1 MKITVCITIAAA
13 LLAAG
18 CRGGISRQKSASADR
33 APAVTAAAASSTAK
47 PVEWGYRVTAE
58 YPHDTD
64 AYTQGLFWHDGR
76 MYESTGLNGMSE
88 LRRCDLATGRVELR
102 APLERTYFGEGA
114 ALLGDRIYQLTWI
127 SGRVFVYDAATLRR
141 LESMSYD
148 GEGWGIASDGERLYM
163 SDGSEKIAVRDPE
176 SFAVERT
183 ITVTAAGRPV
193 DSLNELEWIDGM
205 LWANR
210 YMYDSIVVIDPATGA
225 VAAEI
230 DLSGIRSEEDA
241 RIPGADVLNGIACDE
256 STGEVYVTGKK
267 WNKIYRIEVFPA
279 E

>member
-18 CRGGISRQKSASADR
+18 CRGGISRHTSAAADR
-33 APAVTAAAASSTAK
+33 VPAATAAAAPSTAK
-47 PVEWGYRVTAE
+47 PAEWSYRVTAE

-88 LRRCDLATGRVELR
+88 LRRCDLATGCVEQR

-148 GEGWGIASDGERLYM
+148 GEGWGLASDGEKLYM
-163 SDGSEKIAVRDPE
+163 SDGSETITVRAPE

-230 DLSGIRSEEDA
+230 DLSEIRSEEDA
-241 RIPGADVLNGIACDE
+241 RIPGADVLNGIACDG

>member
-13 LLAAG
+13 LLASG
-18 CRGGISRQKSASADR
+18 CRGGISRHASASADR
-33 APAVTAAAASSTAK
+33 TPAATVAPSTAK
-47 PVEWGYRVTAE
+47 PAEWSYRVTAE
-58 YPHDTD
+58 YPHDTG

-88 LRRCDLATGRVELR
+88 LRRSDLATGRVELR

-141 LESMSYD
+141 VESMSYD
-148 GEGWGIASDGERLYM
+148 GEGWGIASDGEKLYM
-163 SDGSEKIAVRDPE
+163 SDGSETITVRDPE

-210 YMYDSIVVIDPATGA
+210 YMYDSIVAIDPSTGA

-241 RIPGADVLNGIACDE
+241 RIPGADVLNGIAYDG
-256 STGEVYVTGKK
+256 STGSVYVTGKK